1 MVSYSKVMKKH
12 LRNIREVEYDILLS
26 GNTKP
31 SNIDVLR
38 DYHALPQGRIRVF
51 TSSSREE
58 LHELLSREN
67 NGLPS
72 GSVTAAQ
79 FLQERNIAER
89 ERAQAVQQGATVAT
103 WAKDLWDMH
112 ARMRTAQAAQQGA
125 TVTTS
130 SSLREDISTT
140 GAPSSIGLS
149 LLEKKRLE
157 IEHGPG
163 GDHDTP
169 YRFTLPIS
177 MPQLLA
183 WTRLQV
189 RVQAG
194 ELPS

>member
-1 MVSYSKVMKKH
+1 MTYYCLAIQNHQTSTWNWQTTALTSLQAVFQ
-12 LRNIREVEYDILLS
+12 I
-26 GNTKP
+26 
-31 SNIDVLR
+31 LR

>member
-1 MVSYSKVMKKH
+1 MTYYCLAIQNHQTSTWNWQTTALTSLQAVFQ
-12 LRNIREVEYDILLS
+12 I
-26 GNTKP
+26 
-31 SNIDVLR
+31 LR

-89 ERAQAVQQGATVAT
+89 ERAQAV
-103 WAKDLWDMH
+103 
-112 ARMRTAQAAQQGA
+112 QQGA

>member
-1 MVSYSKVMKKH
+1 MTYYRLAIQNHQTSTWNWQTTVLTSLHAVFQ
-12 LRNIREVEYDILLS
+12 L
-26 GNTKP
+26 
-31 SNIDVLR
+31 LR
-38 DYHALPQGRIRVF
+38 DYQALPQGCIRVF

-58 LHELLSREN
+58 LHELLRREN

-79 FLQERNIAER
+79 FLQERKIAER
-89 ERAQAVQQGATVAT
+89 ERP
-103 WAKDLWDMH
+103 
-112 ARMRTAQAAQQGA
+112 QAAQQGA
-125 TVTTS
+125 TVATS
-130 SSLREDISTT
+130 SSLREDITTT
-140 GAPSSIGLS
+140 GAPSSNGVS

-157 IEHGPG
+157 IEYGPG

-177 MPQLLA
+177 VPQLLA

-194 ELPS
+194 ESPS